1 MTRGQARANGVARL
15 RASGDV
21 SAALA
26 ADVLLA
32 DACRISKET
41 LYAHLDVELA
51 EDELARYRELIERR
65 SAGEPVAYLRGW
77 KEFFGLRFAVDRRV
91 LIPRPETEMLVE
103 AALAF
108 LRATGRTRVADVGT
122 GSGAV
127 AVAIAAS
134 LPSVRVI
141 ATDLSTGALEVARA
155 NIRTHAVEDRVE
167 VRAGDLLD
175 PIGGE
180 VDVVTANLPYLP
192 FARGPSAPR
201 LDTARRS
208 SLGPAEPD
216 PRSRLLFT
224 GRTALFEP
232 REAVLAGGEDGL
244 DVIRRAVAQLP
255 AKLAPG
261 GAAFFECDPPQASA
275 VAGLL
280 QAGLGGTTRIIAD
293 LMGNDR
299 VVEGRR
305 PG

>member
-1 MTRGQARANGVARL
+1 MEERPILRAVMTRGQARANGVARL

-91 LIPRPETEMLVE
+91 LIPRPETETLVE

-108 LRATGRTRVADVGT
+108 LRATGRIRVADVGT

-134 LPSVRVI
+134 LPAVRVI

-155 NIRTHAVEDRVE
+155 NIRANAVEGRVE
-167 VRAGDLLD
+167 ARSGDLLD
-175 PIGGE
+175 PVEEE
-180 VDVVTANLPYLP
+180 VDVVTANLPYLR
-192 FARGPSAPR
+192 ADV
-201 LDTARRS
+201 LEHLTAERT
-208 SLGPAEPD
+208 SL
-216 PRSRLLFT
+216 
-224 GRTALFEP
+224 LFEP

-261 GAAFFECDPPQASA
+261 GAAFFECDPPQAATIAS
-275 VAGLL
+275 LL
-280 QAGLGGTTRIIAD
+280 QKGLGATTRIIAD

-299 VVEGRR
+299 VVEGGR